1 MANENRKRQMADPLA
16 PNLDRVKKRFTSPKE
31 LRPRPPP
38 EHPVTDH
45 ALVRY
50 FERVLGL
57 DVEAIRLTILTPQQ
71 ESLAR
76 SGVGCKLELAPGITA
91 VVHNGKVV
99 TIK

>member
-1 MANENRKRQMADPLA
+1 MANEHRQRQVMPA
-16 PNLDRVKKRFTSPKE
+16 PPTDRVKQRFTLPKE
-31 LRPRPPP
+31 LRPKPPL

-71 ESLAR
+71 ETLAR
-76 SGVGCKLELAPGITA
+76 SGVACRLELAPGITA